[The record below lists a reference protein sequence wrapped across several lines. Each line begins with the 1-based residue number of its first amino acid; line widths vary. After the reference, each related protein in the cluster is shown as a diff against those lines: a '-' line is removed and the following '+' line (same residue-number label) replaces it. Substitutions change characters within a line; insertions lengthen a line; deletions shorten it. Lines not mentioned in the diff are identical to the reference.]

1 MDSIVELVK
10 RNEQLLLEN
19 AEALNDEEVEQE
31 DIDEYLKIQGAT
43 KEELSAFENQFQI
56 RLPED
61 FKTVYSYKNGSGYMS
76 LIWPQEGFYR
86 GYRLLSLKEIIKL
99 KSLFQN
105 KNCKMTEFPN
115 VIGEKQLQQLDE
127 RIKPYL
133 FCERWFPFAEYAGSL
148 YLMLDYNPSEK
159 GEIGQIICYVH
170 DPDFIY
176 YVAPNLG
183 AQRQV
188 NILSAVFRTI
198 FKPLRW
204 YPGLNR
210 LIPDRQDAAVAVLV
224 QKHRILVINTG
235 IDKTQDHAL
244 PRET

>member
-115 VIGEKQLQQLDE
+115 VIGEKQLQTSVYKGYKQDKIE
-127 RIKPYL
+127 MRGDRA
-133 FCERWFPFAEYAGSL
+133 EMSDFPL
-148 YLMLDYNPSEK
+148 YLNTVAGGLDRRDQTIGGFSFVVKIYAVPVV
-159 GEIGQIICYVH
+159 EIIG
-170 DPDFIY
+170 
-176 YVAPNLG
+176 
-183 AQRQV
+183 
-188 NILSAVFRTI
+188 
-198 FKPLRW
+198 
-204 YPGLNR
+204 
-210 LIPDRQDAAVAVLV
+210 
-224 QKHRILVINTG
+224 
-235 IDKTQDHAL
+235 
-244 PRET
+244 